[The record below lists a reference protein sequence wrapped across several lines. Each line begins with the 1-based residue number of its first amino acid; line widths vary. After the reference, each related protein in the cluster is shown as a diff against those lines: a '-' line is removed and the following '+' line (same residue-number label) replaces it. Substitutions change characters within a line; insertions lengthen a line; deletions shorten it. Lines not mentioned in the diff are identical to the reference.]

1 MIIIEYNG
9 TDITGTLAELSVDIS
24 FDRLFSTLS
33 FSGNTLL
40 SECKFKV
47 SDSVSYDMVLWA
59 SSREHAA
66 FNMTFVSKIQY
77 KWLMSSV
84 GPVTGEYDFG
94 TFCSKLGI
102 PYSSLSSTVKKYY
115 EMPTMQFLDFL
126 NWMSDRVACTRAW
139 FMTFTFDGLFGVDSN
154 SFYTVKPPEK
164 ANTNFYKINSF
175 KSSSDLFLQVRA
187 EGLLNQDFIDS
198 DPVVTTFETA
208 IKNVKFNDSAYE
220 LVTVTDLGWV
230 SPNISKQQYFM
241 NLDTATRMIITSDI
255 VTFGL
260 GSLFTDDK
268 GGVFFVNSVSSNS
281 SGQVV
286 TLCHIKNS

>member
-1 MIIIEYNG
+1 MIVEYNG
-9 TDITGTLAELSVDIS
+9 TDITGTLADLSVDVS

-47 SDSVSYDMVLWA
+47 SDDLSYDMVLWSA
-59 SSREHAA
+59 SRDHAA

-84 GPVTGEYDFG
+84 GPVTGEHDFTSLCKKVG
-94 TFCSKLGI
+94 VPFN
-102 PYSSLSSTVKKYY
+102 SLSSTEKRYY
-115 EMPTMQFLDFL
+115 ELSKMQFLDFL
-126 NWMSDRVACTRAW
+126 NWLSDRVVCVRAW

-154 SFYTVKPPEK
+154 SFYNVRPPEK
-164 ANTNFYKINSF
+164 ANTNFYRVDHFS
-175 KSSSDLFLQVRA
+175 SSSDLYLQVRA
-187 EGLLNQDFIDS
+187 EGVLNQDFIDS
-198 DPVVTTFETA
+198 DSVATTFETA
-208 IKNVKFNDSAYE
+208 VKSVKFNDLAYE

-230 SPNISKQQYFM
+230 SPNVSKQQYFM
-241 NLDTATRMIITSDI
+241 NLDTATRMRVTSDI
-255 VTFGL
+255 VSFGL
-260 GSLFTDDK
+260 GSLFTDAE
-268 GGVFFVNSVSSNS
+268 GGVYFVNSVSSNS